1 MSFDLVNTLRDGQRY
16 MRTWPLVPQLGYFFP
31 EYRVIKAT
39 QLAKNLLPLLALLA
53 GGGQLYFLGWNFLPQ
68 ALATTL
74 FFISLPLQGVLW
86 LGWRARHPLPVSLL
100 GWANELNAKLAGLG
114 ISARP
119 LGGNA
124 SYMDMAVLLKLA
136 FERLDKTFWE
146 AL

>member
-1 MSFDLVNTLRDGQRY
+1 MSPDIFITLRDGQRY

-39 QLAKNLLPLLALLA
+39 QLAKSLLPLLALVA
-53 GGGQLYFLGWNFLPQ
+53 GGGQLLFLGWTFLPQ

-86 LGWRARHPLPVSLL
+86 LGWRSRHPLPVSLL
-100 GWANELNAKLAGLG
+100 GWGNELNAKLAGLG

-124 SYMDMAVLLKLA
+124 CYMDIAVLLKLA
-136 FERLDKTFWE
+136 FERLDKKFWDE
-146 AL
+146 L